1 MAMSSDEITLVRRRS
16 FSVVPDDI
24 LLDKRM
30 SLRARL
36 VLGWMV
42 GRPEG
47 WIFSVRQMQV
57 ALGMTEAIWVSI
69 RNEMQRAGYYRQE
82 RIRKDGG
89 RWAWIKTVTDVAE
102 SPSPSLPGMVNAIPG
117 EAMDGAAMHG
127 STIHG
132 AAMPGQLGDIPI
144 GGKPRGSKQ
153 EDLPPPGFEQ
163 VKTPP
168 PPSSTAQKRS
178 AAPAKTAP
186 VVADL
191 DDLVTA
197 AYWQATQSGKPIK
210 NPSAWRTRV
219 RQRLQASGTSQED
232 LLCLEAWQS
241 HLEAKARHQSEKDKR
256 AATVEQVADPET
268 ARRHLRNFRRQ
279 HPNSIDGETTAIQH
293 QDDGR
298 TPQ

>member
-1 MAMSSDEITLVRRRS
+1 MSSDEITLVRRRS

-30 SLRARL
+30 SLRTRA

-57 ALGMTEAIWVSI
+57 ALGMTEAVWVSI
-69 RNEMQRAGYYRQE
+69 RNEMQHAGYYRQE
-82 RIRKDGG
+82 RIRKDWG
-89 RWAWIKTVTDVAE
+89 RWAWIKTVTDVPE

-117 EAMDGAAMHG
+117 KAMDGAAMHG

-132 AAMPGQLGDIPI
+132 APMPGQLGDIPI
-144 GGKPRGSKQ
+144 GGKQ
-153 EDLPPPGFEQ
+153 EELPPPGFKQ
-163 VKTPP
+163 VKTSPP
-168 PPSSTAQKRS
+168 PLSTAQKRS
-178 AAPAKTAP
+178 TVSPKTTP
-186 VVADL
+186 VVSEL

-232 LLCLEAWQS
+232 LLCLEAWQF
-241 HLEAKARHQSEKDKR
+241 HLDAKARHQSENDKR
-256 AATVEQVADPET
+256 AARVEPVADPET

>member
-1 MAMSSDEITLVRRRS
+1 MSSDEITLVRRRS

-47 WIFSVRQMQV
+47 WIFSVLQMQV
-57 ALGMTEAIWVSI
+57 ALGMIEADWVSVG
-69 RNEMQRAGYYRQE
+69 NDMQRAGYYRQE

-89 RWAWIKTVTDVAE
+89 RWAWIKTVTDVPE

-178 AAPAKTAP
+178 TASTKTAP
-186 VVADL
+186 VVANL

-219 RQRLQASGTSQED
+219 RQRLQAGASQED

-241 HLEAKARHQSEKDKR
+241 HLDAKARHQSENDKR
-256 AATVEQVADPET
+256 AARVEPVADPET

-293 QDDGR
+293 QDDGE
-298 TPQ
+298 TPS

>member
-1 MAMSSDEITLVRRRS
+1 MSSDEITLVRRRS

-47 WIFSVRQMQV
+47 WIFSVRQMQM
-57 ALGMTEAIWVSI
+57 ALGMTETVWVSI

-89 RWAWIKTVTDVAE
+89 RWAWIKTVTDVPE
-102 SPSPSLPGMVNAIPG
+102 SPSPSLPGMVKTIRG

-144 GGKPRGSKQ
+144 GGKPGGSKQ

-168 PPSSTAQKRS
+168 PPSSSAQKR
-178 AAPAKTAP
+178 ATAPAKKSP

-197 AYWQATQSGKPIK
+197 AYWQAAQSGKPIK

-232 LLCLEAWQS
+232 LLCLAAWQS
-241 HLEAKARHQSEKDKR
+241 HLDAKARHQSENDKR

-279 HPNSIDGETTAIQH
+279 HHNSIDGETTAIQH